1 MWSKLSHYDGAW
13 SKFSC
18 YEKMLWKV
26 VWVWKGRV
34 RSNHEPQELF
44 NELVVV
50 YADIAKK
57 FSDKPD
63 LEFGRILYTSC
74 SNHLCLTLISKNKT
88 HLSID
93 DVILTADR
101 NEFEALYQY
110 FFVQEMYEV
119 LSTEEGRE
127 IFNVIVEIPEVL
139 LDAQN
144 KRRARKTCIKRNH
157 GIHKEDLLFYFTK
170 ECGWAWSQYQRGVKD
185 VEEAYSKILV
195 GC

>member
-1 MWSKLSHYDGAW
+1 MWSQLSHYDGAW
-13 SKFSC
+13 SKLSS

-34 RSNHEPQELF
+34 RSHHEPQELF
-44 NELVVV
+44 NELVLVF
-50 YADIAKK
+50 ADIAKK

-63 LEFGRILYTSC
+63 LEFGRILYRSC
-74 SNHLCLTLISKNKT
+74 SNHLCLTLISRNKV
-88 HLSID
+88 HFSID
-93 DVILTADR
+93 DVILTADNR
-101 NEFEALYQY
+101 TFEELYQY

-127 IFNVIVEIPEVL
+127 IFNVIVKTPELL

-157 GIHKEDLLFYFTK
+157 GIRKEDLWFHFTK
-170 ECGWAWSQYQRGVKD
+170 ERGWEWSKYQSGVRD
-185 VEEAYSKILV
+185 VEEAYNKILV